1 MDIHSITSKI
11 SRVAEQVYKAYLCT
25 MHLTCVYHKKGRK
38 CRVPLSCLC
47 DPLPRH
53 QHIQHGQ
60 PLDIIY
66 SLLVSNLKQKYF
78 FEQIELV
85 LVSVYGEGKAI

>member
-1 MDIHSITSKI
+1 M
-11 SRVAEQVYKAYLCT
+11 Y
-25 MHLTCVYHKKGRK
+25 VYHKNGKK

-47 DPLPRH
+47 DPLSRN
-53 QHIQHGQ
+53 QHIQHRQ

-78 FEQIELV
+78 VEQIELV